1 MPRRTLP
8 ILFVLCLALPT
19 LAIPSAAAGIPT
31 PESFL
36 GHPVGADRKLAP
48 WPKVVEYLRLVDAGS
63 DRISIESAGKSTQ
76 GNDMPVVVIT
86 SEENQKHLDRYR
98 EIARR
103 LANPDGLSEA
113 EARALAREGKTIA
126 LVTCSIHSTE
136 VGSTQ
141 MAMEFVHD
149 MATTREP
156 AKLAWL
162 DGVVL
167 LLMPSINP
175 DGQVMVVDWY
185 DKQLGTPFEGGPMPW
200 LYHVYA
206 GHDDNRDFYMLTQK
220 ETLAVND
227 LLYHR

>member
-19 LAIPSAAAGIPT
+19 LAILSVAAEIPS

-63 DRISIESAGKSTQ
+63 GRISIESAGKTTQ

-113 EARALAREGKTIA
+113 EARALAKEGKTIA

-162 DGVVL
+162 NDVVL

-185 DKQLGTPFEGGPMPW
+185 DKW
-200 LYHVYA
+200 V
-206 GHDDNRDFYMLTQK
+206 
-220 ETLAVND
+220 
-227 LLYHR
+227 